1 MTRRVKGRAA
11 NFNCRFMI
19 RHCQCLQPCS
29 AAFTTLLPVPA
40 DTTCTKMWQFCMLSE
55 TIPRP
60 SYAQVWELLRTCQQT
75 CLTRSIVYV
84 NSSVLLLGPMQQV
97 TRYKQYNIQLR
108 GVRWPLGVHT
118 NCMMSGSHCKPHTL
132 PEDAMEMSSCGE
144 EEASSR
150 TMLKAVAG
158 MLSVFAAG
166 RQPAGP

>member
-1 MTRRVKGRAA
+1 MVSAGNHAVQCTQLCCQYLPAQHARCCCSSACCLRSYHDPAMHKSGRR
-11 NFNCRFMI
+11 
-19 RHCQCLQPCS
+19 Q
-29 AAFTTLLPVPA
+29 TL
-40 DTTCTKMWQFCMLSE
+40 
-55 TIPRP
+55 
-60 SYAQVWELLRTCQQT
+60 T
-75 CLTRSIVYV
+75 CLTVCVTSF
-84 NSSVLLLGPMQQV
+84 VLLLGPMQQV
-97 TRYKQYNIQLR
+97 TRYKQHNIQLR
-108 GVRWPLGVHT
+108 GLRWSLGVHT